1 MTSED
6 ITHFERKLVL
16 QLLQFCVKSDILC
29 FGLGSFRAVQGDELV
44 GDFLDGSFILASILL
59 NATLGFI
66 QEFRAEK
73 ALEKLKSY
81 AVAKTRVLRDGK
93 ELEVPSNELVRGDIV
108 ILSEG
113 DRIPAD
119 GTLLKN
125 HHLEVDESVLTGE
138 SLPVI
143 KQEKDT
149 LSLGTLVTKGKGT
162 FEVTLTG
169 NKTQFGQIAKSLST
183 IENEKT
189 PLQIQLATLGKVLS
203 LIAIVAASLLIP
215 IGLFYNQEPFHLILI
230 AVSVGVLVIPEGLP
244 AVITIALA
252 VGTNRMAR
260 RSAIVKKMQAV
271 ETLGEVQVIIVD
283 KTGTLTHNTMRVK
296 KHYLHK
302 EKNLSPLL
310 SACILG
316 NTASLVPTAHP
327 GTVDILGDKT
337 DGALLLWATQ
347 LQPEIPVSLGEG
359 KIVDEY
365 VFESTTKTITT
376 TWEYKGKVHVFVRG
390 APEVLIQKSN
400 LTEKEKE
407 EEEKHYESLAKEG
420 LRVIAFGSKI
430 ESHKGDL
437 SREHVEQHL
446 EFLGLVGIAD
456 PARAEVKEALH
467 LARKAGIR
475 TIMVTGDNELTAL
488 AIGKEIGLIE
498 GYEDVMTGQELE
510 TASDEEVLSLL
521 PNTSIFA
528 RATPHD
534 KLRIATLLQKQG
546 YVVGVT
552 GDGVNDALAL
562 KKADVGVAMGHSGTD
577 VAKEAADIV
586 LVNDNFATLINAV
599 EEGRVIYSN
608 ILKAITYLL
617 TSNFSNLILVV
628 ASVALNLPTVL
639 LPTQI
644 LWINII
650 TDSLPALSLATD
662 PKSPN
667 VLNHPPRDHTAPILT
682 RQRLL
687 RILSVG
693 SIIATILLTLY
704 LFLLSRTDHL
714 VARTI
719 IFNCLIFTHL
729 LVAFLIRGKA
739 MFHIN
744 PMLIAAIILTIILQT
759 IITFTPFFQTIFHLA
774 H

>member
-1 MTSED
+1 
-6 ITHFERKLVL
+6 
-16 QLLQFCVKSDILC
+16 
-29 FGLGSFRAVQGDELV
+29 
-44 GDFLDGSFILASILL
+44 
-59 NATLGFI
+59 
-66 QEFRAEK
+66 
-73 ALEKLKSY
+73 
-81 AVAKTRVLRDGK
+81 
-93 ELEVPSNELVRGDIV
+93 
-108 ILSEG
+108 
-113 DRIPAD
+113 
-119 GTLLKN
+119 
-125 HHLEVDESVLTGE
+125 
-138 SLPVI
+138 
-143 KQEKDT
+143 
-149 LSLGTLVTKGKGT
+149 
-162 FEVTLTG
+162 
-169 NKTQFGQIAKSLST
+169 
-183 IENEKT
+183 
-189 PLQIQLATLGKVLS
+189 
-203 LIAIVAASLLIP
+203 
-215 IGLFYNQEPFHLILI
+215 
-230 AVSVGVLVIPEGLP
+230 
-244 AVITIALA
+244 
-252 VGTNRMAR
+252 
-260 RSAIVKKMQAV
+260 
-271 ETLGEVQVIIVD
+271 
-283 KTGTLTHNTMRVK
+283 MRVK

-407 EEEKHYESLAKEG
+407 EVEKHYESLAKEG

-430 ESHKGDL
+430 ESHKGNL

-562 KKADVGVAMGHSGTD
+562 KKADVGVA
-577 VAKEAADIV
+577 
-586 LVNDNFATLINAV
+586 
-599 EEGRVIYSN
+599 
-608 ILKAITYLL
+608 
-617 TSNFSNLILVV
+617 
-628 ASVALNLPTVL
+628 
-639 LPTQI
+639 
-644 LWINII
+644 
-650 TDSLPALSLATD
+650 
-662 PKSPN
+662 
-667 VLNHPPRDHTAPILT
+667 
-682 RQRLL
+682 
-687 RILSVG
+687 
-693 SIIATILLTLY
+693 
-704 LFLLSRTDHL
+704 
-714 VARTI
+714 
-719 IFNCLIFTHL
+719 
-729 LVAFLIRGKA
+729 
-739 MFHIN
+739 
-744 PMLIAAIILTIILQT
+744 
-759 IITFTPFFQTIFHLA
+759 
-774 H
+774 